1 MKLKLVSSK
10 EEIIE
15 NLIRLLSINIVKM
28 RVRKFILRNV

>member
-15 NLIRLLSINIVKM
+15 NLIRFALYQYSDKSVGY
-28 RVRKFILRNV
+28 